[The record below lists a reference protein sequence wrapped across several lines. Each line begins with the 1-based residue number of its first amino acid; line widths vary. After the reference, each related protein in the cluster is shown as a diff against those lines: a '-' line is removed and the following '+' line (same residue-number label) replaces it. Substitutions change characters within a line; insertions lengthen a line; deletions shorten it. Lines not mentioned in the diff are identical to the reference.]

1 MDIHKPKPTHN
12 WREFISEIGVV
23 VIGVLIALAG
33 EQLVNSL
40 HWRTEVYEFRD
51 AADKELASDLAA
63 FEFRVKQAP
72 CVSRRIAELES
83 LLTSARAG
91 TPVPLLE
98 DIGRPANITLRTSV
112 WDTRAGELMSHIPIE
127 KRLAY
132 SSLYDELANNDR
144 QIVEER
150 DVWKSLSQFNGA
162 SAFSSDNLMRL
173 SELIYRAKTIN
184 KIVTSNSRE
193 VSNLASALGIR
204 PDFGERYIAPPDPH
218 FCSPLLPAR
227 AS

>member
-1 MDIHKPKPTHN
+1 MDIHKPRPVHN
-12 WREFISEIGVV
+12 WREFISEIGII

-33 EQLVNSL
+33 EQFVDSL
-40 HWRTEVYEFRD
+40 HWRKEVSEFRD

-63 FEFRVKQAP
+63 FEFRVKQGS
-72 CVSRRIAELES
+72 CVSRRIMELER

-91 TPVPLLE
+91 TTVPLVQN
-98 DIGRPANITLRTSV
+98 IGRPANITLRTSV
-112 WDTRAGELMSHIPIE
+112 WDTRGGELMSHIPIE

-150 DVWKSLSQFNGA
+150 DVWKSLAQFN
-162 SAFSSDNLMRL
+162 SAGTLSNDNLMRL
-173 SELIYRAKTIN
+173 SELTYRAKTIN
-184 KIVTSNSRE
+184 KIVTSNARE

-204 PDFGERYIAPPDPH
+204 PDFGKRYIAPPDPH
-218 FCSPLLPAR
+218 FCSPLLPVATN
-227 AS
+227 